1 MTSPIS
7 STSSTAATPVNTSYQ
22 PKPLVVPNTSSGA
35 LSSLAT
41 SLASQSAIVAS
52 LGGSTSGV
60 SVYSPS
66 GLLNSLIQAGADT
79 SSADGGTA
87 ATGDSGTTTG
97 TGTGAAGTGTGT
109 DGTTASTGTSGS
121 TATASTPPTAQQ
133 LADSAIIGSISNSSS
148 AQTVG
153 STDTSANWSTIL
165 KTNPSL
171 AGTVISSSFDQGIV
185 ATLRTTA

>member
-97 TGTGAAGTGTGT
+97 TGATGTGT

-121 TATASTPPTAQQ
+121 TATAATPPTAQQ

>member
-7 STSSTAATPVNTSYQ
+7 STSSTTATPVNTSYQ

-97 TGTGAAGTGTGT
+97 TGCDRHRHRRYHGFDRHHRQHGHRRDAA
-109 DGTTASTGTSGS
+109 DGPAARGLGHHRFDIELILR
-121 TATASTPPTAQQ
+121 PDRG
-133 LADSAIIGSISNSSS
+133 LDRHIGELVHHP
-148 AQTVG
+148 Q
-153 STDTSANWSTIL
+153 DQ
-165 KTNPSL
+165 SL
-171 AGTVISSSFDQGIV
+171 PGRHRHFLVI
-185 ATLRTTA
+185 